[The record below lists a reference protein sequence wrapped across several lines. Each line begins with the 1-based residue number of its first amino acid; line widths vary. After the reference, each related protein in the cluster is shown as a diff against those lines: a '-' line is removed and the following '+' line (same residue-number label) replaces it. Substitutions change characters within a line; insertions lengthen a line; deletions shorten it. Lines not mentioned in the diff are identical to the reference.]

1 MTLDAQTINLHTGVS
16 LNTDVAL
23 FAGAGVGAV
32 VSLGGGVMIKTG
44 ARAYMDAC
52 MRANQSA
59 SFLPSL
65 IILDA
70 QTTQTNPLHTGVS
83 QTSWTACQFVAF
95 LGVAVFVGSGTVV
108 RAGCCW
114 FFVGSGV
121 VRAGCCWW
129 DCGGLLGFLFCTHT
143 HGWLAGVAIVEC
155 ASIHALSL
163 SLTAHPPQPQP
174 QPRDPQ

>member
-1 MTLDAQTINLHTGVS
+1 MVIMTGACIHACLPACQPTHRVIPLPMTLDAQTINLHTGVS

-70 QTTQTNPLHTGVS
+70 QTTQTNPLPTGVS

-114 FFVGSGV
+114 DMCGCLSFFSEHIHKVLGGAWLCVCGWVG
-121 VRAGCCWW
+121 
-129 DCGGLLGFLFCTHT
+129 
-143 HGWLAGVAIVEC
+143 GWLG
-155 ASIHALSL
+155 L
-163 SLTAHPPQPQP
+163 
-174 QPRDPQ
+174 R